1 MRKQHNQAGARLKRA
16 ITNETGLH
24 TAMKANRTLTSPAL
38 SQGLRYACSISLD
51 GQVHL
56 GVQYPL
62 TSAFADVTSSGGGA
76 GDEEQ
81 LISMRT
87 IGRSESNQRGRT
99 VPPALLIHK

>member
-1 MRKQHNQAGARLKRA
+1 MKRA
-16 ITNETGLH
+16 ITNETGW
-24 TAMKANRTLTSPAL
+24 A
-38 SQGLRYACSISLD
+38 D
-51 GQVHL
+51 L

-62 TSAFADVTSSGGGA
+62 TVARADVTSSGGGA
-76 GDEEQ
+76 GDEER